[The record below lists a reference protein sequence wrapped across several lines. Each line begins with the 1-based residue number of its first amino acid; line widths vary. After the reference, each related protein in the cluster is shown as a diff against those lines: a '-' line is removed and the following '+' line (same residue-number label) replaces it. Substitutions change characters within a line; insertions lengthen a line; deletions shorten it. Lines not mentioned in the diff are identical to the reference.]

1 MQERVLHLADGRDLG
16 YAEYG
21 PPDGQPVLYCHGSP
35 TCRLEFALSEPII
48 QTLDAPPR
56 VIAFDRPGYGHST
69 FQQHRTFLSWPRD
82 VAEAADLLGLDRF
95 SVMGVSGGCP
105 YALACGAQLSDRVVR
120 ISVVVGAGPM
130 EAPGMASSPIIAR
143 QSASQLA
150 RRIQFGLGALAV
162 EAGWEDRVV
171 ALAIST
177 LGEADQRAMEQAAMR
192 GGFTQ
197 VLRESL
203 VQGGR
208 AAAYEAGLYRQPWG
222 FAVEDVATD
231 TWLWYGGA
239 DENIPASVGRW
250 LADRLPRSHY
260 TLWPEHGHLTWMTSD
275 EVCDVVAC
283 LREPPR

>member
-1 MQERVLHLADGRDLG
+1 
-16 YAEYG
+16 
-21 PPDGQPVLYCHGSP
+21 
-35 TCRLEFALSEPII
+35 
-48 QTLDAPPR
+48 
-56 VIAFDRPGYGHST
+56 
-69 FQQHRTFLSWPRD
+69 
-82 VAEAADLLGLDRF
+82 
-95 SVMGVSGGCP
+95 
-105 YALACGAQLSDRVVR
+105 
-120 ISVVVGAGPM
+120 
-130 EAPGMASSPIIAR
+130 MASSPIIAR

-162 EAGWEDRVV
+162 KAGWEDRVV

-177 LGEADQRAMEQAAMR
+177 LGEADQRAMEQADMR

-222 FAVEDVATD
+222 FAVEDVPTD

-239 DENIPASVGRW
+239 DENVPASVGRW